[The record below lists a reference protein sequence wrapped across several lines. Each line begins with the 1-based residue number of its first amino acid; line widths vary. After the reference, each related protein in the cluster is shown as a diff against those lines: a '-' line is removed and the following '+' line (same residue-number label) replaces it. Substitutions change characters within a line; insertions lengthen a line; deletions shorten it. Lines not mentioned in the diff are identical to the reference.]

1 MPTHEDTIIAEWL
14 DAHGH
19 GELAWEWQFP
29 SNEFVTGKK
38 PNDFTQPAPLLA
50 AMEAYLKSRDAIWEF
65 WVYFKQAIA
74 GFSSEITVGEDT
86 VAFKSNPRLAVV
98 LCATLAAI
106 EAEKGES

>member
-29 SNEFVTGKK
+29 SDEFSNGKK

-50 AMEAYLKSRDAIWEF
+50 AILTGDI
-65 WVYFKQAIA
+65 
-74 GFSSEITVGEDT
+74 GVGC
-86 VAFKSNPRLAVV
+86 A
-98 LCATLAAI
+98 ATLPEALRNALAAAI
-106 EAEKGES
+106 EAEKEVGK